1 MVTYASL
8 LTALVAAT
16 GVSASP
22 YASPMDRMREERGA
36 VLDIRQNITPNEEGT
51 HDGYFFSWWSD
62 GASPVT
68 YTNLEGGSYSVEWQS
83 GGNLVGGKGWNP
95 GGAK

>member
-1 MVTYASL
+1 MLSYASL
-8 LTALVAAT
+8 LTALVAIS
-16 GVSASP
+16 GVSATP
-22 YASPMDRMREERGA
+22 AASPMDLMR
-36 VLDIRQNITPNEEGT
+36 RQGVTPNEEGT

-68 YTNLEGGSYSVEWQS
+68 YTNLEGGSYSVEWQA

-95 GGAK
+95 GGPK

>member
-1 MVTYASL
+1 MVSF
-8 LTALVAAT
+8 TALLAACT
-16 GVSASP
+16 ALS
-22 YASPMDRMREERGA
+22 GA
-36 VLDIRQNITPNEEGT
+36 LAAPGFDKRQNITPNEEGT

-68 YTNLEGGSYSVEWQS
+68 YTNEAGGSYSVQWQA

-95 GGAK
+95 GTSRSAP

>member
-1 MVTYASL
+1 MLSYKTI
-8 LTALVAAT
+8 LTALVAASSVVAT
-16 GVSASP
+16 PA
-22 YASPMDRMREERGA
+22 ASPMDLMR
-36 VLDIRQNITPNEEGT
+36 RQGNITPNEEGT

-68 YTNLEGGSYSVEWQS
+68 YTNLDGGSYSVDWQS

-95 GGAK
+95 GGPK

>member
-1 MVTYASL
+1 MVSYTSL
-8 LTALVAAT
+8 LTALVAAS

-22 YASPMDRMREERGA
+22 APSEGKP
-36 VLDIRQNITPNEEGT
+36 LPQLSTRQNITPNGEGT
-51 HDGYFFSWWSD
+51 HGGYFYSWWSD

-68 YTNLEGGSYSVEWQS
+68 YTNLDGGSYSVEWQA

-95 GGAK
+95 GGPK